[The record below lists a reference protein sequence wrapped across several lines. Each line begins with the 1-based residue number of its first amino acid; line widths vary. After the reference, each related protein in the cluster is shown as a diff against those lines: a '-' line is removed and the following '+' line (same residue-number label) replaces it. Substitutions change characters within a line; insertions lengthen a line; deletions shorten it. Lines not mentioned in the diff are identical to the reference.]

1 MIFATGGRASG
12 ATSTRSRPRSCAAA
26 NASSTVS
33 TPSCAP
39 SGAITRIGL
48 IRICRLTRM
57 RGVLLFGFS
66 IARCRSPPRERK
78 SGLRLPGNP
87 LDLTPWP
94 PLRIAEGGVGSQASE
109 TLEHSPSGEA
119 AGEAHSRRPLAVFSA
134 LSLARQKRVHKC
146 KRFALTPQ
154 PTRDHRGIVL
164 EEQQPAF
171 RFRPRIQPAL

>member
-57 RGVLLFGFS
+57 RGALLFGLS
-66 IARCRSPPRERK
+66 MARCRSPPQERK
-78 SGLRLPGNP
+78 SGLRLPRNP
-87 LDLTPWP
+87 LRVVRR
-94 PLRIAEGGVGSQASE
+94 PLSVVTEDGWRITDHVVSE
-109 TLEHSPSGEA
+109 TLEHSPFGEA
-119 AGEAHSRRPLAVFSA
+119 AGEARAAPACRFVAGK
-134 LSLARQKRVHKC
+134 LARDERLHK
-146 KRFALTPQ
+146 AESLPLTPQ
-154 PTRDHRGIVL
+154 PPRDHGGVM
-164 EEQQPAF
+164 
-171 RFRPRIQPAL
+171 